1 MAGRVNLGEAAQHL
15 QQALSSAVDVACVIR
30 DVAAQDTNLTGPARA
45 MSHRAN
51 ADVDGAVDGGH
62 RGEDVVWV
70 TAGDVY
76 ANRTVTIPEPVR
88 AGLVAATDTLVQSA
102 SNAMSAA
109 ACLDRATQDRPSGS
123 GQEPTALRSRR
134 PEGPTPMA
142 REVSRVARP

>member
-1 MAGRVNLGEAAQHL
+1 VL
-15 QQALSSAVDVACVIR
+15 R

-51 ADVDGAVDGGH
+51 AEIDRATDRGH

-70 TAGDVY
+70 TPGDVY

-88 AGLVAATDTLVQSA
+88 AGLVAATDTLVRTA
-102 SNAMSAA
+102 GNAMSAA
-109 ACLDRATQDRPSGS
+109 ACLDRVIQDRPSGS

-134 PEGPTPMA
+134 HEGPTHMSQ
-142 REVSRVARP
+142 EVPRAARP